1 MAFAGIT
8 KYQSGISCKAGN
20 PAQIIE
26 ERNIMGRMQR
36 TLTSAIYISTLL
48 AAAALWPIPLLA
60 TNYTVKSGGGGNYS
74 TIQQC
79 ATAMA
84 SGDTCTVFA
93 GTYNENVTVPAGTA
107 GNYKTIT
114 VNGSDVVT
122 VNSVTLGPHTKL
134 VGNCTPG
141 AAAGSCG
148 FTFDHS
154 SSPGG
159 TCLALSGG
167 ATDVFIRGNT
177 LLACGRINPVSG
189 NTYYSI
195 QGNTFAYAGCAPPN
209 LNHTCG
215 QWIADWGDYS
225 LVENN
230 DFSHYQLGANI
241 QGTHHIWRN
250 NTFHD
255 QFESEAGSNQHSD
268 IIYMEPNYS
277 TGNLVLEGNFE
288 RNAVGP
294 NAKGVLSQ
302 NDACSSSCTWGN
314 IIERFNA
321 VSRIGSGAITN
332 DKSWPNVK
340 VYNSTFVDE
349 GMESLLSNGG
359 DDMMSTGGGMAV
371 LNSIWFE
378 SQNFS
383 NWNPYACSGCANYGH
398 SLYWCSKGCTTVFG
412 HLYGL
417 LSFLGDPGNKNADPL
432 FVNYISPGNA
442 SNNYHLQAGSPAI
455 AAGTYL
461 TTVAAGDSGSGTSL
475 VVSDATYFQDGY
487 GLSNAYST
495 VNGDCIAV
503 GTPSN
508 HVCVTTVNY
517 TTNTLTLASSISRS
531 AGQGVYLYSK
541 SDGVQVLTGSAPDMG
556 AYPYAGS
563 STGSPAAP
571 SNLSAVVN

>member
-250 NTFHD
+250 NT
-255 QFESEAGSNQHSD
+255 SMTSSNLRPD
-268 IIYMEPNYS
+268 RIS
-277 TGNLVLEGNFE
+277 T
-288 RNAVGP
+288 AT
-294 NAKGVLSQ
+294 LS
-302 NDACSSSCTWGN
+302 TW
-314 IIERFNA
+314 
-321 VSRIGSGAITN
+321 SRTTRPAI
-332 DKSWPNVK
+332 
-340 VYNSTFVDE
+340 
-349 GMESLLSNGG
+349 L
-359 DDMMSTGGGMAV
+359 
-371 LNSIWFE
+371 
-378 SQNFS
+378 
-383 NWNPYACSGCANYGH
+383 
-398 SLYWCSKGCTTVFG
+398 CSKGISSG
-412 HLYGL
+412 MRLGL
-417 LSFLGDPGNKNADPL
+417 MPRVYCHRMTPALVPAHGEISLSGLTRYP
-432 FVNYISPGNA
+432 A
-442 SNNYHLQAGSPAI
+442 SGRERSRMTRAGR
-455 AAGTYL
+455 T
-461 TTVAAGDSGSGTSL
+461 
-475 VVSDATYFQDGY
+475 
-487 GLSNAYST
+487 
-495 VNGDCIAV
+495 
-503 GTPSN
+503 
-508 HVCVTTVNY
+508 
-517 TTNTLTLASSISRS
+517 
-531 AGQGVYLYSK
+531 
-541 SDGVQVLTGSAPDMG
+541 
-556 AYPYAGS
+556 
-563 STGSPAAP
+563 
-571 SNLSAVVN
+571 